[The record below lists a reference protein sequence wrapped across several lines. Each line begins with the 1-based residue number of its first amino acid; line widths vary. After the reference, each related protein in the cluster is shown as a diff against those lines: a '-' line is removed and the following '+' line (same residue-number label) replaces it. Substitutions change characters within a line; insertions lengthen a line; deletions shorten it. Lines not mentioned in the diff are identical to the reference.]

1 MSNVEFIIQNLLP
14 EYECILPF
22 EQKKVS
28 FNPFRVRDA
37 KNLAILLEEKNKNLI
52 LKSLVKLLKTNS
64 KGIDID
70 DLCLADA
77 EYLFLQIRAKSIE
90 EELNLLINGNPVK
103 VNISEIEHKNNFLST
118 EIEISAGCFIK
129 LRTPKIKDL
138 LLIDLEDENAITNKS
153 IKYISLNYEIYDIDK
168 FLSDEAKQIL
178 DNLPLNSLSKIKK
191 ELSNQPELFIK
202 VPSNDGVCEVAG
214 PLTFFILR

>member
-1 MSNVEFIIQNLLP
+1 MSNIEFIIQNLLP
-14 EYECILPF
+14 EYECTLPF

-77 EYLFLQIRAKSIE
+77 EYLFLQMRAKSIE
-90 EELNLLINGNPVK
+90 EELNLLINGTPVK
-103 VNISEIEHKNNFLST
+103 VNIADIEHKNNFLST
-118 EIEISAGCFIK
+118 EIEIFAGCFVK

-153 IKYISLNYEIYDIDK
+153 IKSISLNYEIYEIDK
-168 FLSDEAKQIL
+168 FLSDEAKQIME
-178 DNLPLNSLSKIKK
+178 NLPLNILSKIKK
-191 ELSNQPELFIK
+191 ELNNQPELFIK

-214 PLTFFILR
+214 PLTFFTLR

>member
-1 MSNVEFIIQNLLP
+1 MNIESIISNLLP

-52 LKSLVKLLKTNS
+52 LKSLVNLLKTNC
-64 KGIDID
+64 KGINVDE
-70 DLCLADA
+70 LCLADA
-77 EYLFLQIRAKSIE
+77 EYLFLQMRAKSIE

-103 VNISEIEHKNNFLST
+103 VNITEIEHKNNFLSS
-118 EIEISAGCFIK
+118 EIEIFEGCYVK

-153 IKYISLNYEIYDIDK
+153 IKSICLKSEIYDIDK

-178 DNLPLNSLSKIKK
+178 DNLPLNIMSKIKK
-191 ELSNQPELFIK
+191 ELNNQPELFVK
-202 VPSNDGVCEVAG
+202 LPSNDGVCEVAG

>member
-1 MSNVEFIIQNLLP
+1 MNIESIISNLLP

-52 LKSLVKLLKTNS
+52 LKSLVNLLKTNC
-64 KGIDID
+64 KGINVDE
-70 DLCLADA
+70 LCLADA
-77 EYLFLQIRAKSIE
+77 EYLFLQMRAKSIE

-103 VNISEIEHKNNFLST
+103 VNITEIEHKNNFLSS
-118 EIEISAGCFIK
+118 EIEIFEGCYVK

-138 LLIDLEDENAITNKS
+138 LLIDLEDENSITNKS
-153 IKYISLNYEIYDIDK
+153 IKSICLKSEIYDIDK

-178 DNLPLNSLSKIKK
+178 DNLPLNIMSKIKK
-191 ELSNQPELFIK
+191 ELNNQPELFVK